1 MLVSIHSDQRVG
13 VFVDVSNMYYSAK
26 NLYGAK
32 VDFGKVLHAAVSGRK
47 LIRAFAYV
55 IKADVGTEKEFFDA
69 LEKRG
74 FEVRTKDLQVFLG
87 GAKKGDWDVG
97 IAMDAIRLADKVDV
111 IVLVTGD
118 GDFAALVDYLKNN
131 KGCRVEVVG
140 FERTTSSMLTSSAD
154 AFGNLE
160 DAPDKF
166 LIKSK

>member
-1 MLVSIHSDQRVG
+1 MSMHSDQRVG

-32 VDFGKVLHAAVSGRK
+32 VDFGKVLQLAVSDRK

-55 IKADVGTEKEFFDA
+55 IKADVGAEKEFFDA

-74 FEVRTKDLQVFLG
+74 FEVRTKDLQVFFG

-118 GDFAALVDYLKNN
+118 GDFVALVDYLKNN

-140 FERTTSSMLTSSAD
+140 FERTTSSLLINSAD
-154 AFGNLE
+154 AFSSLE
-160 DAPDKF
+160 KDPEKI

>member
-1 MLVSIHSDQRVG
+1 MSIHNDQRVG

-32 VDFGKVLHAAVSGRK
+32 VDFGKVLQFAVSDRK

-118 GDFAALVDYLKNN
+118 GDFSALVDYLKNN
-131 KGCRVEVVG
+131 KGCRVEIVG
-140 FERTTSSMLTSSAD
+140 FERTTSSMLVNSAD
-154 AFGNLE
+154 AFSNLE
-160 DAPDKF
+160 KEPEKF

>member
-1 MLVSIHSDQRVG
+1 MKQKLKDQRVA
-13 VFVDVSNMYYSAK
+13 VLIDVQNMYYSAR
-26 NLYGAK
+26 NLYRKK
-32 VDFGKVLHAAVSGRK
+32 VNFKEVLKTAQNGRK
-47 LIRAFAYV
+47 LIRALAYV
-55 IKADVGTEKEFFDA
+55 IKTETQESETFFQA
-69 LEKRG
+69 LVRAG
-74 FEVRTKDLQVFLG
+74 IEVKMKDLQIFPG
-87 GAKKGDWDVG
+87 GLKKGDWDVG

-154 AFGNLE
+154 AFSNLE